1 MSYARK
7 VSIKYQNLKTYNDFF
22 INLWSTLSFLFK
34 SCNRV
39 DIVFDVYK
47 ENSIK
52 AYQQRRRTTGE
63 DTETIISSFDQPLHV
78 EIAQFLSAW
87 KNKAAL
93 QKLFIKWVLNKVNS
107 EQFDKPLFLGDS
119 HKENDAMCVSSVN
132 GLVSVERLLECTHKE
147 ADGRIPF
154 YANHAIKIKNYGSVV
169 IASSDTDI
177 IWSQYTISA
186 KSSTLIWKS
195 YGLFQ
200 VEEISE
206 HSSKKQSCQERSWLL
221 PLTVCIWHGCIE

>member
-63 DTETIISSFDQPLHV
+63 DTETIISSFDQPLRV

-177 IWSQYTISA
+177 VWSQYTISA

-206 HSSKKQSCQERSWLL
+206 HSSLFMIL
-221 PLTVCIWHGCIE
+221 PMIQIWT